1 MKCFQMRRT
10 EDETG
15 VSGIGIVAEGVEF
28 DNGKV
33 ALTWLANP
41 LLTSVA
47 VYDRMD
53 DVIMIHGHGGK
64 TVIEIIGGGEIS
76 PDYCIQTSAAC
87 LPVTGSDGISHCSQC
102 GKRTGLVH

>member
-1 MKCFQMRRT
+1 MKCFQLRRT

-15 VSGIGIVAEGVEF
+15 VSGTGIVAEGVEF

-41 LLTSVA
+41 MLTSVA

-53 DVIMIHGHGGK
+53 DVILIHGHGGK
-64 TVIEIIGGGEIS
+64 TRIEIIGGGQIT
-76 PDYCIQTSAAC
+76 PDYCIQTSARC
-87 LPVTGSDGISHCSQC
+87 LGITGPDGITRCSQC
-102 GKRTGLVH
+102 GKKVSAAG

>member
-47 VYDRMD
+47 IYDRMD
-53 DVIMIHGHGGK
+53 DVILIHGHGGK
-64 TVIEIIGGGEIS
+64 TTIEIIGVAEIS
-76 PDYCIQTSAAC
+76 SE
-87 LPVTGSDGISHCSQC
+87 
-102 GKRTGLVH
+102 